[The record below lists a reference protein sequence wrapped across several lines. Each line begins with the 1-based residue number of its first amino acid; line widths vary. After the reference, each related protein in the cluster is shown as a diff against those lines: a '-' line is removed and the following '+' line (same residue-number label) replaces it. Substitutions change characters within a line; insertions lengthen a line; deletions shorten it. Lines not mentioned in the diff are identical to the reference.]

1 MTDKAQIP
9 KVLIV
14 DDDDAFFNLL
24 KNRLSKD
31 CLVIWAKDGEEG
43 ISKALEKDPDLI
55 VTDIMMPKANGFEVI
70 RRLKNKK
77 ETAHID
83 FVIISGYGEPR
94 MVYEPKFLESLGIR
108 KYLIKSNHTPTEIAR
123 EIKLILK

>member
-1 MTDKAQIP
+1 MTNKAQIP